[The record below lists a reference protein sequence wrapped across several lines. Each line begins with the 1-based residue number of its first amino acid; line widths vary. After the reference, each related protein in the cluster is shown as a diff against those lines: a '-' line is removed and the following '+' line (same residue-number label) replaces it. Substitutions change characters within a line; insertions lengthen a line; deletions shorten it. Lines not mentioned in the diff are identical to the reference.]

1 LTYDFPVLPAGPT
14 PWISLD
20 RWRFTLTTETGEQKS
35 WNWQEFTSLPTED
48 RLVPADAGDSRGRA
62 AT

>member
-1 LTYDFPVLPAGPT
+1 
-14 PWISLD
+14 LD
-20 RWRFTLTTETGEQKS
+20 RSRFTLTAESGEQKS

-48 RLVPADAGDSRGRA
+48 RLSPADAGDGRGRA